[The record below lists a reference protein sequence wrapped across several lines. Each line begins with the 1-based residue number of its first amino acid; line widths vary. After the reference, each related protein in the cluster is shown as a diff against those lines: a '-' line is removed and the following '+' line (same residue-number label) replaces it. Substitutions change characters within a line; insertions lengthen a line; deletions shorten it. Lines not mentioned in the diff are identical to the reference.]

1 MDRERR
7 KIQAENNR
15 NATRRASSPDRFPD
29 VKYADPVV
37 AAFIVIPLILVA
49 ALFWGTA
56 VAWRRSGAAPEQSTR
71 AAMVS
76 GLAAL
81 IWMAI
86 TWGAA
91 QSGILRNWDQ
101 TPPPFAF
108 LVLAIVVL
116 AAAIA
121 WSPLGLRLARFIPL
135 WILVAV
141 QSFRLPLELAMHE
154 MYERGIM
161 PEQMSYSGLNFDIVT
176 GATAILVS
184 AVVWSGRAGR
194 RLVAAWNAVGLL
206 LLINIMTVA
215 ILSTPRFRY
224 FGDAALNTWVMDPP
238 FVWLPAVMVLAAL
251 AGHLL
256 IFRALKSQKA
266 TGRL

>member
-1 MDRERR
+1 L
-7 KIQAENNR
+7 
-15 NATRRASSPDRFPD
+15 PD
-29 VKYADPVV
+29 VKYADPAV
-37 AAFIVIPLILVA
+37 AAFIVIPLSLVA
-49 ALFWGTA
+49 ALVWGTA
-56 VAWRRSGAAPEQSTR
+56 VAWRRSGAGPGASTR
-71 AAMVS
+71 AAIV
-76 GLAAL
+76 GGAAAL
-81 IWMAI
+81 IWMSI
-86 TWGAA
+86 TWAAA

-161 PEQMSYSGLNFDIVT
+161 PGQMSYSGLNFDILT
-176 GATAILVS
+176 GATAIIVS
-184 AVVWSGRAGR
+184 AVVWSGRGGR
-194 RLVAAWNAVGLL
+194 RLVATWNVLGLL
-206 LLINIMTVA
+206 LLINIVTVA
-215 ILSTPRFRY
+215 ILATPRFRY
-224 FGDAALNTWVMDPP
+224 FGDEALNTWVMDAP

-256 IFRALKSQKA
+256 IFRALQLQK
-266 TGRL
+266 TNQI